1 MLVLAGILPDFRLQS
16 PDGDSATT
24 IAVTAAVG
32 AGVFGVLSALAWPL
46 LVRLLLLV
54 PALVLG
60 LLVFFLNGS
69 LLLLALRLNPSGQS
83 EAAPETAVIVAA
95 VMSAV
100 ASATGGALAVRD
112 DDAYRRR
119 LYRLADR
126 RRRGGPACPSAHGTV
141 FLQLD
146 GVGHDVLVAA
156 VGKGLM
162 PTIARWLGHD
172 TGHDAGQKAG
182 QHGMEH
188 GSRHGVRE
196 HAGRGAGHGMAHG
209 AGNGAGLGPG
219 HGMAHGTGD
228 GAGLGAGR
236 GVARGAGDSA
246 GLGAGHDVEDGAG
259 HAVGQ
264 GSGDDAGHSAVHR
277 AAHGMARGAGD
288 GAGLG
293 PGHGMAYGA
302 GDGAGHA
309 VGPGSGDGAGHD
321 TMHRAGHGMRS
332 LVPGHGAVEDAG
344 RGTGHGDAHGTGHH
358 PGHSTAHGPG
368 TGPAYGLRASTAHGP
383 DASTAPGPGTS
394 SAHGPGPGSAHG
406 RGPGP
411 GHLPGQSSRP
421 RPRPTHRLTPWR
433 TDWSSQTG
441 ASQLGILHGSNHD
454 VPAFRWYEKET
465 REVMVCNR
473 PTSAAEL
480 QRRAVERTGDGGL
493 LSADGASRGNLF
505 GGGAD
510 EQALVL
516 SIATRRR
523 SPANR
528 SRAGYFA
535 YFSDPANAVRTALS
549 FVAEAAREVGQSTRA
564 RLRKERPRVARGG
577 LYPFIRAFATVVERD
592 VVVAA
597 VMGDLLAG
605 RTAVYADL
613 VAYDEVAHHS
623 GPLGRD
629 AEQVLARLDRSLA
642 LIEKVAEHAPRP
654 YRIVVLSDHGQ
665 SPGETFRAR
674 YGLTLGDLVRA
685 GCGLPVPRRAERTH
699 SGAEARAAVRAAL
712 RRPVEEGDE
721 RHRPTP
727 DSEPVVLAS
736 GNLGLVSFP
745 DVPHRMSKEE
755 MDARHPALLTTL
767 ANHPGIGFL
776 LVRSEEHGGVVL
788 GPYGTEIPVDRL
800 DEEPGPLAGFGP
812 GAVEAVRRT
821 HSFPHTADIMVNSFH
836 DPADGEVL
844 SFEEQI
850 GSHGGLGGAQ
860 AKPFLLSP
868 LALSAP
874 VADGED
880 LIGAEHVHRVLRRW
894 LRESDGPQVPLEP
907 AREERAA

>member
-1 MLVLAGILPDFRLQS
+1 MWAVSTVTMLVLAGILPDFQLQS
-16 PDGDSATT
+16 ADGDSATR
-24 IAVTAAVG
+24 IAITAALG
-32 AGVFGVLSALAWPL
+32 AGAFGLLSALVWPL

-69 LLLLALRLNPSGQS
+69 LLIVALRLVPSGDS

-126 RRRGGPACPSAHGTV
+126 RRRALPPGPSSPGTV
-141 FLQLD
+141 FMQLD
-146 GVGHDVLVAA
+146 GVGHDLLLAA

-162 PTIARWLGHD
+162 PTVARWLGED
-172 TGHDAGQKAG
+172 TGH
-182 QHGMEH
+182 
-188 GSRHGVRE
+188 GVR
-196 HAGRGAGHGMAHG
+196 
-209 AGNGAGLGPG
+209 
-219 HGMAHGTGD
+219 T
-228 GAGLGAGR
+228 
-236 GVARGAGDSA
+236 
-246 GLGAGHDVEDGAG
+246 
-259 HAVGQ
+259 
-264 GSGDDAGHSAVHR
+264 
-277 AAHGMARGAGD
+277 
-288 GAGLG
+288 
-293 PGHGMAYGA
+293 
-302 GDGAGHA
+302 
-309 VGPGSGDGAGHD
+309 
-321 TMHRAGHGMRS
+321 
-332 LVPGHGAVEDAG
+332 
-344 RGTGHGDAHGTGHH
+344 
-358 PGHSTAHGPG
+358 
-368 TGPAYGLRASTAHGP
+368 
-383 DASTAPGPGTS
+383 
-394 SAHGPGPGSAHG
+394 
-406 RGPGP
+406 
-411 GHLPGQSSRP
+411 
-421 RPRPTHRLTPWR
+421 THRLTPWR

-454 VPAFRWYEKET
+454 VPAFRWYEKAG

-480 QRRAVERTGDGGL
+480 QRRAIDRTGDGGL

-505 GGGAD
+505 SGGAD

-523 SPANR
+523 DRRNR

-549 FVAEAAREVGQSTRA
+549 FVAEVGREIGQSTRA
-564 RLRKERPRVARGG
+564 RARKARPRVSRGG

-597 VMGDLLAG
+597 VMGDMFAG

-623 GPLGRD
+623 GPFGRD
-629 AEQVLARLDRSLA
+629 ADKVLERLDRALA
-642 LIEKVAEHAPRP
+642 LIEKAAEHAPRP

-674 YGLTLGDLVRA
+674 YGLGLGDLVRA
-685 GCGLPVPRRAERTH
+685 GCGLPVPRRARRTH

-712 RRPVEEGDE
+712 RRPVEEGGDQ
-721 RHRPTP
+721 HRPSRRR
-727 DSEPVVLAS
+727 SEPLVLAS

-745 DVPHRMSKEE
+745 DVPHRMTKEE
-755 MDARHPALLTTL
+755 IDARHPALLTTL

-776 LVRSEEHGGVVL
+776 LVRSERHGGVVL
-788 GPYGTEIPVDRL
+788 GAYGAEIPLDRL
-800 DEEPGPLAGFGP
+800 DDDPGPLEVFGP
-812 GAVEAVRRT
+812 GAADAVRRT
-821 HSFPHTADIMVNSFH
+821 HSFPNTADIMVNSAY

-844 SFEEQI
+844 AFEEQI

-860 AKPFLLSP
+860 GRPFLLSP

-874 VADGED
+874 LDDGED
-880 LIGAEHVHRVLRRW
+880 LVGAEHVHRVLRRW
-894 LRESDGPQVPLEP
+894 LGEANGPQVPVEAEP
-907 AREERAA
+907 QERAA